1 MKKLIL
7 CFFCCI
13 CLISCK
19 STVHLPIPGESTIK
33 QNNIYSEYMSIGD
46 AYLDLEKFDKA
57 ITIMVIGVAAL
68 IVIILIYFIGAIEA
82 MLEENGR

>member
-19 STVHLPIPGESTIK
+19 STVHLPIPGESAIK

-57 ITIMVIGVAAL
+57 IT
-68 IVIILIYFIGAIEA
+68 YYHGAKKPRNPTCNSLHVGSA
-82 MLEENGR
+82 RRSRGSC